1 MWVWFNKRE
10 SCNADRRCAELF
22 SRRPVECE
30 AVVVASPMMRPGPP
44 MVSIFEALR
53 PKIVAR
59 MLTARAARS
68 GTESDEA
75 NQGSS
80 PLRKQIEAVLEHLGN
95 FLVTG
100 DLRMHRDFLQAFL
113 AMRAAEAQS
122 PSAVMASLTEI
133 GDTAARV
140 VQQDGDD
147 DEPRRQLVH
156 ALALATVTTVKV
168 CNELLARDLQR
179 KVALCRELRS
189 EQAPSSGTRSN
200 GANQ

>member
-1 MWVWFNKRE
+1 
-10 SCNADRRCAELF
+10 
-22 SRRPVECE
+22 
-30 AVVVASPMMRPGPP
+30 

-53 PKIVAR
+53 PTIVAR
-59 MLTARAARS
+59 MLTARATRS

-75 NQGSS
+75 NNSDS

-100 DLRMHRDFLQAFL
+100 DVRMHRDFLQAFL

-140 VQQDGDD
+140 VQQAGDD
-147 DEPRRQLVH
+147 DEHRRHLVH
-156 ALALATVTTVKV
+156 ALASATVTTVKV

-179 KVALCRELRS
+179 KVALCKELRS
-189 EQAPSSGTRSN
+189 EQAPRSSSRRN
-200 GANQ
+200 PGAKR

>member
-1 MWVWFNKRE
+1 
-10 SCNADRRCAELF
+10 
-22 SRRPVECE
+22 
-30 AVVVASPMMRPGPP
+30 MRPGPL

-59 MLTARAARS
+59 MLATRATRS
-68 GTESDEA
+68 GTASEIS
-75 NQGSS
+75 NNSTS
-80 PLRKQIEAVLEHLGN
+80 PLRTQIEAVLEHLGN

-100 DLRMHRDFLQAFL
+100 DLRMHRDFLQTFL

-140 VQQDGDD
+140 VQQDGED

-156 ALALATVTTVKV
+156 ALASATVSTVKV

-179 KVALCRELRS
+179 KVALCKELRR
-189 EQAPSSGTRSN
+189 EQAPRSGGRSD

>member
-1 MWVWFNKRE
+1 MQV
-10 SCNADRRCAELF
+10 SSDADRCSAELF
-22 SRRPVECE
+22 SRRIVEYE
-30 AVVVASPMMRPGPP
+30 MVVVASLPMRAGPP
-44 MVSIFEALR
+44 MVSMFETLR

-59 MLTARAARS
+59 MLTSRAARS
-68 GTESDEA
+68 GTESEESNQA
-75 NQGSS
+75 NS

-156 ALALATVTTVKV
+156 ALASATVTTVKV

-189 EQAPSSGTRSN
+189 EQAPRSGSGNRSN
-200 GANQ
+200 GTSQ

>member
-1 MWVWFNKRE
+1 
-10 SCNADRRCAELF
+10 
-22 SRRPVECE
+22 
-30 AVVVASPMMRPGPP
+30 

-59 MLTARAARS
+59 MLTTRATRS
-68 GTESDEA
+68 GTESDDA
-75 NQGSS
+75 NHNGSS
-80 PLRKQIEAVLEHLGN
+80 PLRTQIEAVLEHLGN

-113 AMRAAEAQS
+113 AMRAAEAQT

-140 VQQDGDD
+140 VQQDGED

-156 ALALATVTTVKV
+156 ALASATVTTVKV
-168 CNELLARDLQR
+168 CNELVARDLQR
-179 KVALCRELRS
+179 KVALCKELRS
-189 EQAPSSGTRSN
+189 EQGPRSGHRD
-200 GANQ
+200 GAKQ